1 MGISLFSFSFL
12 SSVSFHDTTMAKG
25 TKTRFRARLAPEQHP
40 GHNLSLAEA
49 LQVVN
54 AKLAQA
60 DDAK

>member
-1 MGISLFSFSFL
+1 
-12 SSVSFHDTTMAKG
+12 MAKG